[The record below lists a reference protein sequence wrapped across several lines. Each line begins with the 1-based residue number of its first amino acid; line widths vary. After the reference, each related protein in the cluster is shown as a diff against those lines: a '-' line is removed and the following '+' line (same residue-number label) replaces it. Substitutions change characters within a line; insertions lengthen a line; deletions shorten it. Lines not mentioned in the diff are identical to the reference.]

1 MSEHERNSR
10 PSDEMLVAFIDG
22 ELGAAESADIEEW
35 IARDAATAERFDLL
49 ARGNLPYAEAFAPL
63 LEAAPRGLDAML
75 AGIPSAKTSPGRLSG
90 IGRRGFLGAAAACL
104 IAGIAIDRASLVVE
118 RQLKKPDEGE
128 EWRAVVAAYIELYT
142 PETLSAL
149 STDRA
154 LQTVQLDTVGNKL
167 GMTLTPE
174 AIALP
179 GADFRRAQLLQ
190 YDGQPLAQLA
200 YLDRED
206 GPIALCFVR
215 SDRGAAGPRTER
227 RHGMNVLYWASKE
240 HAFMLIGYAPV
251 DRLEAAWSEV
261 RTRLPV

>member
-1 MSEHERNSR
+1 MSEHEKNGR

-22 ELGAAESADIEEW
+22 ELSVSESAGVEQW
-35 IARDAATAERFDLL
+35 IARDATTAERFDLL
-49 ARGNLPYAEAFAPL
+49 ARSNLPYAEAFAPL
-63 LEAAPRGLDAML
+63 LDAAPQHLDGML
-75 AGIPSAKTSPGRLSG
+75 AALPSPKAAPTRLSG
-90 IGRRGFLGAAAACL
+90 MGRRGFLGAAAACL

-142 PETLSAL
+142 PDTLSAL

-154 LQTVQLDTVGNKL
+154 LQTAQLDTVGSKL

-174 AIALP
+174 AVALP

-215 SDRGAAGPRTER
+215 SDRGAAKMQTER
-227 RHGMNVLYWASKE
+227 RHGMNVLYWASRE

-251 DRLEAAWSEV
+251 DRLEVAWNDV
-261 RTRLPV
+261 KARLPV